1 MAFTG
6 GLIAGA
12 GAAAVGTSVL
22 TAIAVGAAAA
32 AVIDYAITPEIPEHQ
47 GAQPTMLGRNIT
59 TKNPV
64 DARDVVYGQ
73 VRKGGTIVYQSVSGH
88 NNKLLHQVIA
98 LATGKCQSIDK
109 IYFGSEKVWENG
121 SKVGRYNTS
130 GVLHV
135 SVKTG
140 ADNQAVVNLIDDS
153 QWSANK
159 RLLGIAYIAITFV
172 FNNDVYP
179 NGVPTVS
186 AVMKG
191 KTCYDPRGSASIT
204 QPEHWAFSRNPV
216 ICLYDYLR
224 SSDYGANL
232 DNDLFD
238 EDQITE
244 AANYC
249 DQSVSS
255 IIRYRCDGVLSTKG
269 TIREN
274 IKSLLS
280 SMNGKLLFVDG
291 KFRIEPSKYQTPSTK
306 VVNEDMIISS
316 FVASST
322 IPRKQQYNKVKGE
335 YIAEHDNYIASEY
348 PPQTDS
354 TYQSNDGNELSLNV
368 NFPFTTNI
376 HLAQRLARQILKK
389 SRRHKTVKF
398 KTDARGFTH
407 TVGDN
412 ILLSNYTLG
421 ITDHV
426 YEITNM
432 KVNISNET
440 GITCDIEAR
449 ENSSDAYNGVTGF
462 EVAYTGETSD
472 LPEESVVFTPEE
484 PQYTLAP
491 AFDGEGN
498 PATAVNIIIP
508 EVQNMK
514 VKYYEVQVG
523 KRVNNRYL
531 WHARYTPVTNT
542 VTHIEKDHL
551 GDDELYLRVRVVNIQ
566 GKHSSFTDLQTID
579 ISNKFEGT
587 LYGQNIFY
595 GDPDVAPSFSDFV
608 SYFGRQPVDGDEIT
622 VIEKNSQGVVLDAKT
637 YIFVPDELSVVIK
650 QSNVPQ
656 VYSSSEQDA
665 VFEAVF
671 SVPTSELQGAT
682 VTWSYAVT
690 NFDYHVPTGITI
702 PTTFHTINLTSGT
715 IIGDE
720 NVATLNVQIPYSYYE
735 NVIDEHSYFV
745 INRGDVTVTASYSLS
760 GVPITKTK
768 TITVALA
775 AVNNIKA

>member
-1 MAFTG
+1 MAIIG
-6 GLIAGA
+6 GILAG
-12 GAAAVGTSVL
+12 
-22 TAIAVGAAAA
+22 GAAAA
-32 AVIDYAITPEIPEHQ
+32 AGAAVVTAVVVGVATAAVVDYALTPEIPEHQ
-47 GAQPTMLGRNIT
+47 GSQPTMQGRNVT

-64 DARDVVYGQ
+64 DPRDIVYGT

-88 NNKLLHQVIA
+88 NNKYLHQVIA
-98 LATGKCQSIDK
+98 LATGECESIDK

-121 SKVGRYNTS
+121 SKIGRYNTS
-130 GVLHV
+130 GVLQV
-135 SVKTG
+135 SVRTG
-140 ADNQAVVNLIDDS
+140 ADNQSVVNLIDDT
-153 QWSANK
+153 QWSANR
-159 RLLGIAYIAITFV
+159 RLLNIAYIAITFI

-179 NGVPTVS
+179 NGVPKVS

-191 KTCYDPRGSASIT
+191 KTCYDPRGSATIT
-204 QPEHWAFSRNPV
+204 QPEHWAHSRNPV

-238 EDQITE
+238 ETQITE

-249 DQSVSS
+249 DQNNAGRT
-255 IIRYRCDGVLSTKG
+255 RYRCDGVLSTKG

-274 IKSLLS
+274 IKNILS
-280 SMNGKLLFVDG
+280 CMNGRLLFVDG

-335 YIAEHDNYIASEY
+335 YVAEHDNYIASEY

-354 TYQSNDGNELSLNV
+354 TYQSNDGDELTLNV
-368 NFPFTTNI
+368 NLPFTTNTYD
-376 HLAQRLARQILKK
+376 AQRLARQILKK

-398 KTDARGFTH
+398 TTDARGFTH

-432 KVNISNET
+432 RVNITNET

-472 LPEESVVFTPEE
+472 LPEESVVFTPED

-508 EVQNMK
+508 EVQNMN
-514 VKYYEVQVG
+514 VKYYDILVG
-523 KRVNNRYL
+523 KTINSQFK
-531 WHARYTPVTNT
+531 WHAKYTPTTNT
-542 VTHIEKDHL
+542 VTHIEKNHL
-551 GDDELYLRVRVVNIQ
+551 SVNELKLKVRVVNQQ
-566 GKHSSFTDLQTID
+566 GKKSSYTAVQTID
-579 ISNKFEGT
+579 ITNKFEGT
-587 LYGQNIFY
+587 LYGKNIFY
-595 GDPDVAPSFSDFV
+595 GDPDVAPTTSDFA

-622 VIEKNSQGVVLDAKT
+622 VIEKNSQGVVLDSKT
-637 YIFVPDELSVVIK
+637 YTFVPDELSVVIK
-650 QSNVPQ
+650 QSNVQQ
-656 VYSSSEQDA
+656 VYYASEEDA

-682 VTWSYAVT
+682 VTWSYAVS
-690 NFDYHVPTGITI
+690 NFDENLPIEETPLGS
-702 PTTFHTINLTSGT
+702 FHTINLTSST

-735 NVIDEHSYFV
+735 NLIDGIFEFIVH
-745 INRGDVTVTASYSLS
+745 RGDVTVTAAYTID
-760 GVPITKTK
+760 GVSIIKAK

-775 AVNNIKA
+775 AVNTIQA

>member
-1 MAFTG
+1 MAIVGGILAG
-6 GLIAGA
+6 GLAG
-12 GAAAVGTSVL
+12 
-22 TAIAVGAAAA
+22 AVGAGLVTAVAVGVATAAI
-32 AVIDYAITPEIPEHQ
+32 VDYALTPEIPEHQ
-47 GAQPTMLGRNIT
+47 GTQSTMQGRNVT

-64 DARDVVYGQ
+64 DPRDIVYGT

-88 NNKLLHQVIA
+88 NNRYFHQVIA

-121 SKVGRYNTS
+121 SKIGRYNTS
-130 GVLHV
+130 GVLQV
-135 SVKTG
+135 SVRTG
-140 ADNQAVVNLIDDS
+140 ADNQSVVNLIDDS
-153 QWSANK
+153 QWSANR
-159 RLLGIAYIAITFV
+159 RLLGIAYIAITFI

-179 NGVPTVS
+179 NGVPKVS

-191 KTCYDPRGSASIT
+191 KTCYDPRGSATIT
-204 QPEHWAFSRNPV
+204 QPEHWAHSRNPV

-238 EDQITE
+238 EAQITE

-249 DQSVSS
+249 SETNAGRT
-255 IIRYRCDGVLSTKG
+255 RYRCDGVLSTKG

-274 IKSLLS
+274 IKNILS
-280 SMNGKLLFVDG
+280 CMNGRLLFVDG

-335 YIAEHDNYIASEY
+335 YVAEHDNYIASEY

-354 TYQSNDGNELSLNV
+354 TYQSNDGDELALNV
-368 NFPFTTNI
+368 NLPFTTNT
-376 HLAQRLARQILKK
+376 HDAQRLARQILKK

-398 KTDARGFTH
+398 TTDARGFTH

-432 KVNISNET
+432 RVNISNET
-440 GITCDIEAR
+440 GITCGIEAR

-472 LPEESVVFTPEE
+472 LPEESVVFTPEA

-523 KRVNNRYL
+523 KYIDNRFK

-542 VTHIEKDHL
+542 VTHIEKDHQ
-551 GDDELYLRVRVVNIQ
+551 GADELKLRVRVANIQ
-566 GKHSSFTDLQTID
+566 GKMSSYTAIQTID

-595 GDPDVAPSFSDFV
+595 GDPDVAPSLSDFV

-622 VIEKNSQGVVLDAKT
+622 IIEKNSQGVVLDSKT
-637 YIFVPDELSVVIK
+637 YTFVPEDMSVVIK
-650 QSNVPQ
+650 QSNNQQ
-656 VYSSSEQDA
+656 VYYSAEEDA

-690 NFDYHVPTGITI
+690 NFEEQLPVGETPLGA
-702 PTTFHTINLTSGT
+702 FHTISLTAGT

-720 NVATLNVQIPYSYYE
+720 NVATLNVQLPYSYYE
-735 NVIDEHSYFV
+735 NVIDGSNEFV
-745 INRGDVTVTASYSLS
+745 IHRGDVTVTASYSLS

-775 AVNNIKA
+775 AVNTIQA